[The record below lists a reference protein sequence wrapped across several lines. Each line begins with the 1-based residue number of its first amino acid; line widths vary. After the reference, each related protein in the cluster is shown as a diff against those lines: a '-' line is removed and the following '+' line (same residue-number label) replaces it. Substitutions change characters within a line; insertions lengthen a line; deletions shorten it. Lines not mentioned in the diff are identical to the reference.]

1 MNQTNTKHQLNFVI
15 FSPAFQAHVG
25 GVIALHNLARIIDEA
40 GFPCKIFDMNGLK
53 IPNSIFEK
61 YGTEADVNENTVVVY
76 PEVTVGNPLNAKY
89 IVRWILCELGI
100 NCPHDIYKTW
110 GKDDFVYHYST
121 YNPEKDV
128 RHYNLL
134 SPLYINPALKNHGKS
149 RDGYCHII
157 RKGHKFHKSLKY
169 IHPSDSLFLDD
180 YLSQEILIEIFNIK
194 EYLISHDP

>member
-1 MNQTNTKHQLNFVI
+1 MNQTNTENQLNFVI

-61 YGTEADVNENTVVVY
+61 YGTEADVNKNTVVVY

-110 GKDDFVYHYST
+110 GEDDFVYHYST

-134 SPLYINPALKNHGKS
+134 SPLYIIYLK
-149 RDGYCHII
+149 
-157 RKGHKFHKSLKY
+157 KFSSKY
-169 IHPSDSLFLDD
+169 LIEKNILFLTIHIPTLVQWQPYVDVFLSYYQWQELPKMNGLKP
-180 YLSQEILIEIFNIK
+180 YLLQWF
-194 EYLISHDP
+194 